1 MFTNRFEQFIHLY
14 WVLRAHVSW
23 RGARNGPTQF
33 EIQVSAAQNT
43 DMKGKHRKKYDFLS
57 KSVVWRFLQSSIE
70 EKWWFSF
77 ELELLVWNLDSSGWD
92 LLKSEVSFS
101 GIKYFNIEPGRLVYM
116 YTVSID
122 FVESQLQKWK
132 KVLYSSLIYV

>member
-43 DMKGKHRKKYDFLS
+43 DMKGKHRKKYDFLKKITYGIRARTRGYFRRDCES
-57 KSVVWRFLQSSIE
+57 
-70 EKWWFSF
+70 
-77 ELELLVWNLDSSGWD
+77 NLHATTT
-92 LLKSEVSFS
+92 LRVS
-101 GIKYFNIEPGRLVYM
+101 LVY
-116 YTVSID
+116 D
-122 FVESQLQKWK
+122 DPQ
-132 KVLYSSLIYV
+132 